1 MQHAPH
7 TGYAHLKAHLETWT
21 PRPHPHETAA
31 QERFLR
37 LTEEYLL
44 PELHKLA
51 AVLHDA
57 GMDCTVVQDDTDT
70 AGVGLRIDDLQATIG
85 LSLGDCDATL
95 LAVVSRDGRPNGQI
109 EWFIPYARIHKGLL
123 ERELQAAVMRLLTAR
138 GTVPAVAHSGP
149 TS

>member
-1 MQHAPH
+1 MHHAPH

-21 PRPHPHETAA
+21 PRPHPHETAS

-37 LTEEYLL
+37 LTEEYVL

-51 AVLHDA
+51 AVLHGA
-57 GMDCTVVQDDTDT
+57 GMDCTVVRDDMDT

-85 LSLGDCDATL
+85 FSLGDCDATL

-109 EWFIPYARIHKGLL
+109 EWFIPYARIHNGLL

-138 GTVPAVAHSGP
+138 GTVPAVAHGGP
-149 TS
+149 TP